1 MKKNQ
6 DIRRIL
12 CLIGQ
17 LIVKIIY
24 KKLHKTNKDNKLTR
38 NSSIIYRSDSVLK
51 RDKLFL
57 NQNLQ
62 IGKLAKEVGTNRTYL
77 SRSIKSIK
85 GTTFADYI
93 NFHRIAYAK
102 EYMMNYSKAKT
113 DSTINNMT
121 SYLTS
126 YKTNA
131 RGNSKCYSK
140 SNSISSTTIDDLA
153 IVSGFGSKRN
163 FIRYFK
169 KIEGITPGQY
179 MKGLMVRQ

>member
-1 MKKNQ
+1 
-6 DIRRIL
+6 
-12 CLIGQ
+12 
-17 LIVKIIY
+17 
-24 KKLHKTNKDNKLTR
+24 
-38 NSSIIYRSDSVLK
+38 
-51 RDKLFL
+51 
-57 NQNLQ
+57 
-62 IGKLAKEVGTNRTYL
+62 
-77 SRSIKSIK
+77 
-85 GTTFADYI
+85 
-93 NFHRIAYAK
+93 
-102 EYMMNYSKAKT
+102 MMNYSKAKT

-179 MKGLMVRQ
+179 MKGLMVRQK

>member
-1 MKKNQ
+1 M
-6 DIRRIL
+6 IR
-12 CLIGQ
+12 Q
-17 LIVKIIY
+17 LVVKIIY
-24 KKLHKTNKDNKLTR
+24 NKIHKTDMDNMLTR

-57 NQNLQ
+57 HQNLQ

-102 EYMMNYSKAKT
+102 EYMMNYSKAKA
-113 DSTINNMT
+113 DSKINDMT
-121 SYLTS
+121 CYLTS

-131 RGNSKCYSK
+131 RGNSICNSK
-140 SNSISSTTIDDLA
+140 SSSRSSTTIDDLA

-179 MKGLMVRQ
+179 MKGLMVRQK